1 MRIHWVIFLLLYLG
15 FFVWYTNLSGPLSE
29 EEINLVIKR
38 IDNGETTISEEDRSN
53 FIKFLRNDDGGDF
66 YMVNFLDLNEN
77 PPVME
82 NTGESASASDLLDF
96 YMEYMYP
103 ELFIRASHP
112 VFGGEVSA
120 NAIDHLGAEETKEW
134 DRTAIM
140 RYRSI
145 RDMLEIANNEI
156 FSKRHEYKTN
166 ALIKTIAIP
175 VSAPIFLDFRIV
187 IFLFLLTL
195 TLLIDKL
202 RVRNKIR

>member
-1 MRIHWVIFLLLYLG
+1 MLKNHWFISAVIYLI
-15 FFVWYTNLSGPLSE
+15 FFFWYTNTSGPLSPA
-29 EEINLVIKR
+29 EIDLVIER
-38 IDNGETTISEEDRSN
+38 IDKGESTISKEDRSS
-53 FIKFLRNDDGGDF
+53 FLSFLRNDDGGDF
-66 YMVNFLDLNEN
+66 YMVNFLDVNEN
-77 PPVME
+77 PPTME
-82 NTGESASASDLLDF
+82 KTGESATASDLLDY

-103 ELFIRASHP
+103 ELFMRASHP
-112 VFGGEVSA
+112 VFAGNVSA
-120 NAIDHLGAEETKEW
+120 SALDHIGAEETKEW

-156 FSKRHEYKTN
+156 FSERHEYKIN

-195 TLLIDKL
+195 TLLVDKL
-202 RVRNKIR
+202 RVRNKI

>member
-1 MRIHWVIFLLLYLG
+1 MRIHWIISLLLYFG

-29 EEINLVIKR
+29 EEIDLVIDR
-38 IDNGETTISEEDRSN
+38 INNGETTISEEDKSN

-77 PPVME
+77 PPIME
-82 NTGESASASDLLDF
+82 KTGESATATDLLDY

-112 VFGGEVSA
+112 VFAGNVSA
-120 NAIDHLGAEETKEW
+120 NALDHLGAEETKKW

-145 RDMLEIANNEI
+145 RDMLEIGSNEI
-156 FSKRHEYKTN
+156 FSERHEYKIN
-166 ALIKTIAIP
+166 ALVKTIAIP
-175 VSAPIFLDFRIV
+175 VSAPFLFDFRV
-187 IFLFLLTL
+187 IFFLFLLTL
-195 TLLIDKL
+195 TLLVDKL
-202 RVRNKIR
+202 RFRRKA

>member
-1 MRIHWVIFLLLYLG
+1 MLKNHWFISAVIYLI
-15 FFVWYTNLSGPLSE
+15 FFFWYSNTSGPLSQA
-29 EEINLVIKR
+29 EIDLVIDR
-38 IDNGETTISEEDRSN
+38 IDKGESTISKEDRSS
-53 FIKFLRNDDGGDF
+53 FLSFLRNDDGGDF
-66 YMVNFLDLNEN
+66 YMVNFLDVNEN
-77 PPVME
+77 PPIME
-82 NTGESASASDLLDF
+82 KTGESASASDLLDY

-112 VFGGEVSA
+112 VFAGNVSA
-120 NAIDHLGAEETKEW
+120 SALDHIGAEETKEW

-156 FSKRHEYKTN
+156 FSERHEYKIN

-175 VSAPIFLDFRIV
+175 VSAPIFLDFRII

-202 RVRNKIR
+202 RVRNKI

>member
-1 MRIHWVIFLLLYLG
+1 MLKNHWIISAVIYLI
-15 FFVWYTNLSGPLSE
+15 FFFWYTNTSGPLSPA
-29 EEINLVIKR
+29 EIDLAMER
-38 IDNGETTISEEDRSN
+38 IDKGESTISKEDRSN
-53 FIKFLRNDDGGDF
+53 FLEFLRNDDGGDF
-66 YMVNFLDLNEN
+66 YMVNFLDVNEN
-77 PPVME
+77 PPIME
-82 NTGESASASDLLDF
+82 KTGESASASDLLDY

-103 ELFIRASHP
+103 ELFMRASHP
-112 VFGGEVSA
+112 VFAGNVSA
-120 NAIDHLGAEETKEW
+120 SALDHIGAEETKEW

-156 FSKRHEYKTN
+156 FSERHEYKIN

-195 TLLIDKL
+195 TLLVDKL
-202 RVRNKIR
+202 RVRNKI

>member
-29 EEINLVIKR
+29 EEIDLVVKR

-82 NTGESASASDLLDF
+82 NTGKSASASDLLDF

>member
-1 MRIHWVIFLLLYLG
+1 MRIHWIIFLLLYLG

-29 EEINLVIKR
+29 EEIDLVIKR
-38 IDNGETTISEEDRSN
+38 IDKGETTISEEDRSN

>member
-1 MRIHWVIFLLLYLG
+1 MRIHWIISLLLYFG

-29 EEINLVIKR
+29 EEIDLVIKR
-38 IDNGETTISEEDRSN
+38 MDKGETTISEEDRSN

-77 PPVME
+77 PPIME
-82 NTGESASASDLLDF
+82 KTGESATATDLLDY

-112 VFGGEVSA
+112 VFAGNVSA
-120 NAIDHLGAEETKEW
+120 KALDHLGAEETKEW

-145 RDMLEIANNEI
+145 RDLLEIGNNEI
-156 FSKRHEYKTN
+156 FSERHEYKIN
-166 ALIKTIAIP
+166 ALVKTIAIP
-175 VSAPIFLDFRIV
+175 VSAPFLFDFRV
-187 IFLFLLTL
+187 IFFLFLLTL
-195 TLLIDKL
+195 TLLVDKL
-202 RVRNKIR
+202 RFRRKA

>member
-1 MRIHWVIFLLLYLG
+1 MLKNHWFIFAVIYLI
-15 FFVWYTNLSGPLSE
+15 FFFWYTNTSGPLSPA
-29 EEINLVIKR
+29 EIDLVIDR
-38 IDNGETTISEEDRSN
+38 IDKGESTISKEDRSS
-53 FIKFLRNDDGGDF
+53 FLSFLRNDDGGDF
-66 YMVNFLDLNEN
+66 YMVNFLDVNEN
-77 PPVME
+77 PPTME
-82 NTGESASASDLLDF
+82 KTGESATASDLLDY

-103 ELFIRASHP
+103 ELFMRASHP
-112 VFGGEVSA
+112 VFAGNVSA
-120 NAIDHLGAEETKEW
+120 SALDHIGAEETKEW

-156 FSKRHEYKTN
+156 FSERHEYKIN

-195 TLLIDKL
+195 TLLVDKL
-202 RVRNKIR
+202 RVRNKI

>member
-29 EEINLVIKR
+29 EEIDLVIKR

-202 RVRNKIR
+202 RVQNKIR

>member
-1 MRIHWVIFLLLYLG
+1 MLKNHWFISAVIYLI
-15 FFVWYTNLSGPLSE
+15 FFFWYSNTSGPLSQA
-29 EEINLVIKR
+29 EIDLVIDR
-38 IDNGETTISEEDRSN
+38 IDKGESTISKEDRSSFLN
-53 FIKFLRNDDGGDF
+53 FLRNDDGGDF
-66 YMVNFLDLNEN
+66 YMVNFLDINEN
-77 PPVME
+77 PPTME
-82 NTGESASASDLLDF
+82 KTGESATASDLLDY

-103 ELFIRASHP
+103 ELFMRASHP
-112 VFGGEVSA
+112 LFAGNVSA
-120 NAIDHLGAEETKEW
+120 SALDHIGAEETKEW

-156 FSKRHEYKTN
+156 FSERHEYKIN

-175 VSAPIFLDFRIV
+175 VSAPIFLDFRII

-202 RVRNKIR
+202 RVRNKI

>member
-1 MRIHWVIFLLLYLG
+1 MRIHWIISLLLYFG

-29 EEINLVIKR
+29 EEIDLVIKR
-38 IDNGETTISEEDRSN
+38 MDKGETTISEEDRSN

-77 PPVME
+77 PPIME
-82 NTGESASASDLLDF
+82 KTGESATATDLLDY

-112 VFGGEVSA
+112 VFAGNVSA
-120 NAIDHLGAEETKEW
+120 NALDHLGAEETKEW

-145 RDMLEIANNEI
+145 RDLLEIGNNEI
-156 FSKRHEYKTN
+156 FSERHEYKIN
-166 ALIKTIAIP
+166 ALVKTIAIP
-175 VSAPIFLDFRIV
+175 VSAPFLFDFRV
-187 IFLFLLTL
+187 IFFLFLLTL

-202 RVRNKIR
+202 RFRRKA

>member
-1 MRIHWVIFLLLYLG
+1 MRIHWIIFLLLYLG

-29 EEINLVIKR
+29 EEIDLVIDR
-38 IDNGETTISEEDRSN
+38 INNGETTISEKDRSN

>member
-1 MRIHWVIFLLLYLG
+1 MRIHWIISLLLYFG

-38 IDNGETTISEEDRSN
+38 MDKGETTISEEDRSN

-77 PPVME
+77 PPIME
-82 NTGESASASDLLDF
+82 KTGESATATDLLDY

-112 VFGGEVSA
+112 VFAGNVSA
-120 NAIDHLGAEETKEW
+120 NALDHLGAEETKEW

-145 RDMLEIANNEI
+145 RDLLEIGNNEI
-156 FSKRHEYKTN
+156 FSERHEYKIN
-166 ALIKTIAIP
+166 ALVKTIAIP
-175 VSAPIFLDFRIV
+175 VSAPFLFDFRV
-187 IFLFLLTL
+187 IFFLFLLTL

-202 RVRNKIR
+202 RFRRKA